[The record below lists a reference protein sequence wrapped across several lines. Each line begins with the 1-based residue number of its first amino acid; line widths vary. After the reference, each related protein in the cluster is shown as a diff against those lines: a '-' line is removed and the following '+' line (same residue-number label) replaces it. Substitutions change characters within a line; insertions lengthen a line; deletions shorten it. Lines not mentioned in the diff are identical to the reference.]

1 MKSVSKEGRRL
12 LPEREHSSFITFSPL
27 THSLTIMKRLLYLYF
42 LCLLGPAAFAQNAPV
57 DKDRMERDI
66 DIMEKVLNEHFK
78 NAAGNRSRG
87 FYLSSSRTAQG
98 SYVPGYG
105 VLFISPSYAGSFG
118 SKTAYNYNYVY
129 STGGTNR
136 TVVVTEGDWKG
147 TMNYTGPSAEGKDK
161 GEKQKD
167 KPGKTAPQ
175 ATDQA
180 RRQRNTQDSVLQAHT
195 NLVTT
200 NLREFLANY
209 ADAIGQL
216 APNDRVM
223 IIYNENARNSDHYV
237 TVNDCESCETRSMPR
252 ISAEVK
258 REDLTAFRSGKMSR
272 KELDSRIRV
281 NVDNPGKENYAEY
294 KVFAG
299 ILESLYPVSRE
310 VPYQVRNIG
319 YHVLPSFG
327 VIYLVDMGL
336 RNESPHVVTLR
347 DGEVKKIRTERDSA
361 QARVRTEAYGQF
373 RNDIRE
379 AVLDYGRTLRNLS
392 SDQVI
397 LLSVALPTC
406 EGCNV
411 PPRANV
417 SVKKSVLEAYEQN
430 KMNRQQALEAITV
443 GEK

>member
-1 MKSVSKEGRRL
+1 
-12 LPEREHSSFITFSPL
+12 
-27 THSLTIMKRLLYLYF
+27 MKRLYCF
-42 LCLLGPAAFAQNAPV
+42 FVCALLLAGWLGGTAYGQNAQV

-66 DIMEKVLNEHFK
+66 DIMEKVLNELFK
-78 NAAGNRSRG
+78 NAAGNRSQK
-87 FYLSSSRTAQG
+87 FYLSSNRTAQG
-98 SYVPGYG
+98 TYVPGYG
-105 VLFISPSYAGSFG
+105 VLFIAPAYSGSFG
-118 SKTAYNYNYVY
+118 VKNTYNYNYVY
-129 STGGTNR
+129 SAGGTNR
-136 TVVVTEGDWKG
+136 AVVVGDNDTRVVVLNDGEKDK
-147 TMNYTGPSAEGKDK
+147 AEKSK
-161 GEKQKD
+161 GEKVKGE
-167 KPGKTAPQ
+167 KAKGEPETA
-175 ATDQA
+175 DRN
-180 RRQRNTQDSVLQAHT
+180 RRLKNTQDSILQAHT

-237 TVNDCESCETRSMPR
+237 SVSGCETCETRSTPR

-258 REDLTAFRSGKMSR
+258 REDLTAFRSGKMNR

-310 VPYQVRNIG
+310 VPYRVRNIG

-336 RNESPHVVTLR
+336 RNETPHAVTLR
-347 DGEVKKIRTERDSA
+347 DGEVRRTKTERDSA
-361 QARVRTEAYGQF
+361 QARMRTEAYGQF

>member
-1 MKSVSKEGRRL
+1 
-12 LPEREHSSFITFSPL
+12 
-27 THSLTIMKRLLYLYF
+27 MKRLHCF
-42 LCLLGPAAFAQNAPV
+42 LVWALLLAGWLGGTAYGQNAQV

-66 DIMEKVLNEHFK
+66 DIMEKVLNELFK
-78 NAAGNRSRG
+78 NAAGNRSQK

-105 VLFISPSYAGSFG
+105 VLFIAPAYSGSFG
-118 SKTAYNYNYVY
+118 VKNAYNYVY
-129 STGGTNR
+129 SSGGTNR

-147 TMNYTGPSAEGKDK
+147 TMSYTGPSDEDKDKDK
-161 GEKQKD
+161 GEKQKE
-167 KPGKTAPQ
+167 KTGKNAPQ
-175 ATDQA
+175 APDRA
-180 RRQRNTQDSVLQAHT
+180 RRLSNVQDSILQAHT

-200 NLREFLANY
+200 NMREFLANY

-223 IIYNENARNSDHYV
+223 IIYNENARNDHYESV
-237 TVNDCESCETRSMPR
+237 RACETCETRTMPR

-281 NVDNPGKENYAEY
+281 NADNPGKENYAEY

-310 VPYQVRNIG
+310 VPYRVRNIG

-336 RNESPHVVTLR
+336 RNESPNVVTIR
-347 DGEVKKIRTERDSA
+347 DGEVRKTKTERDSA
-361 QARVRTEAYGQF
+361 QARIRTEAYGQF

>member
-1 MKSVSKEGRRL
+1 
-12 LPEREHSSFITFSPL
+12 
-27 THSLTIMKRLLYLYF
+27 
-42 LCLLGPAAFAQNAPV
+42 
-57 DKDRMERDI
+57 MERDI
-66 DIMEKVLNEHFK
+66 DIMEKVLNELFK

-87 FYLSSSRTAQG
+87 FYLASNRTAQG

-105 VLFISPSYAGSFG
+105 VLFIAPAYSGSFG
-118 SKTAYNYNYVY
+118 AKGGYNYVY
-129 STGGTNR
+129 SSGGTNR
-136 TVVVTEGDWKG
+136 TVVVTDGDWKG
-147 TMNYTGPSAEGKDK
+147 TMSYTGPSNEDKDKAK
-161 GEKQKD
+161 GEKQKE
-167 KPGKTAPQ
+167 KTGKNAPQ
-175 ATDQA
+175 APDRS
-180 RRQRNTQDSVLQAHT
+180 RRLSNVQDSILQAHT

-200 NLREFLANY
+200 NMREFLANY

-216 APNDRVM
+216 APGDRVM

-237 TVNDCESCETRSMPR
+237 TVSGCETCETRTMPR

-258 REDLTAFRSGKMSR
+258 REDLTAFRSGKMNR
-272 KELDSRIRV
+272 KELDGRIRV

-310 VPYQVRNIG
+310 VPYRVRNIG

-336 RNESPHVVTLR
+336 RNETPNVVTIR
-347 DGEVKKIRTERDSA
+347 DGEVRKSRTERDSA
-361 QARVRTEAYGQF
+361 QVRIRTEAYGQF

-397 LLSVALPTC
+397 LLSVSLPTC

>member
-1 MKSVSKEGRRL
+1 MS
-12 LPEREHSSFITFSPL
+12 
-27 THSLTIMKRLLYLYF
+27 
-42 LCLLGPAAFAQNAPV
+42 
-57 DKDRMERDI
+57 
-66 DIMEKVLNEHFK
+66 
-78 NAAGNRSRG
+78 
-87 FYLSSSRTAQG
+87 
-98 SYVPGYG
+98 
-105 VLFISPSYAGSFG
+105 
-118 SKTAYNYNYVY
+118 
-129 STGGTNR
+129 
-136 TVVVTEGDWKG
+136 
-147 TMNYTGPSAEGKDK
+147 YTGPSNEDKEKDKDK
-161 GEKQKD
+161 GEKQKE
-167 KPGKTAPQ
+167 KTGKNAPP
-175 ATDQA
+175 APD
-180 RRQRNTQDSVLQAHT
+180 RNQRLSNVQDSVLQAHT

-216 APNDRVM
+216 APSERVV
-223 IIYNENARNSDHYV
+223 SG
-237 TVNDCESCETRSMPR
+237 CESCETRYMPR

-258 REDLTAFRSGKMSR
+258 REDLTAFRSGKVSR

-310 VPYQVRNIG
+310 VPYRVRNIG

-336 RNESPHVVTLR
+336 RNESPKVVTLR
-347 DGEVKKIRTERDSA
+347 DGEVLKTKTDRDSA
-361 QARVRTEAYGQF
+361 QVRIRNEAYGQF

-430 KMNRQQALEAITV
+430 KLSRQQALDAITV

>member
-1 MKSVSKEGRRL
+1 MK
-12 LPEREHSSFITFSPL
+12 P
-27 THSLTIMKRLLYLYF
+27 LLYLYF
-42 LCLLGPAAFAQNAPV
+42 LCLLGPVAFAQNAQV

-66 DIMEKVLNEHFK
+66 DIMEKVLNELFK
-78 NAAGNRSRG
+78 NAAGNRSRN
-87 FYLSSSRTAQG
+87 FYLASSRTAQG

-105 VLFISPSYAGSFG
+105 VLFIAPAYSGSFG
-118 SKTAYNYNYVY
+118 AKSGYNFVY
-129 STGGTNR
+129 SSGGTNS
-136 TVVVTEGDWKG
+136 TVVVTDGDRKG
-147 TMNYTGPSAEGKDK
+147 TIAYTNSRDEGKDKDKDK
-161 GEKQKD
+161 GEKQKE
-167 KPGKTAPQ
+167 KTGKNAPQ
-175 ATDQA
+175 APD
-180 RRQRNTQDSVLQAHT
+180 RNQRLGNAQDSILQAHT

-200 NLREFLANY
+200 NMREFLANY

-216 APNDRVM
+216 APTDRVM

-237 TVNDCESCETRSMPR
+237 SVSGCESCKTRYMPR

-258 REDLTAFRSGKMSR
+258 REDLTAFRSGKMNR

-310 VPYQVRNIG
+310 VPYRVRNIG

-336 RNESPHVVTLR
+336 RNESPKVVTLR
-347 DGEVKKIRTERDSA
+347 DGEVLKTKTDRDSA
-361 QARVRTEAYGQF
+361 QVRVRNEAYGQF

-430 KMNRQQALEAITV
+430 KLSRQQALDAITV

>member
-1 MKSVSKEGRRL
+1 M
-12 LPEREHSSFITFSPL
+12 
-27 THSLTIMKRLLYLYF
+27 
-42 LCLLGPAAFAQNAPV
+42 
-57 DKDRMERDI
+57 
-66 DIMEKVLNEHFK
+66 
-78 NAAGNRSRG
+78 
-87 FYLSSSRTAQG
+87 
-98 SYVPGYG
+98 
-105 VLFISPSYAGSFG
+105 
-118 SKTAYNYNYVY
+118 
-129 STGGTNR
+129 TN
-136 TVVVTEGDWKG
+136 
-147 TMNYTGPSAEGKDK
+147 M
-161 GEKQKD
+161 
-167 KPGKTAPQ
+167 
-175 ATDQA
+175 
-180 RRQRNTQDSVLQAHT
+180 
-195 NLVTT
+195 
-200 NLREFLANY
+200 REFLANY

-216 APNDRVM
+216 SPNDRVM

-237 TVNDCESCETRSMPR
+237 SVSGCESCETRSMPR

-258 REDLTAFRSGKMSR
+258 REDLAAFRSGKINR
-272 KELDSRIRV
+272 KELESRIRV
-281 NVDNPGKENYAEY
+281 SQDTPGKENYAEY

-310 VPYQVRNIG
+310 VPYRVRNIG

-336 RNESPHVVTLR
+336 RNETHNVMITR
-347 DGEVKKIRTERDSA
+347 GGEPRAKAERDSA
-361 QARVRTEAYGQF
+361 QARIRTEAYGQF

-430 KMNRQQALEAITV
+430 KMNRQQALDAITV
-443 GEK
+443 GEQ

>member
-1 MKSVSKEGRRL
+1 L
-12 LPEREHSSFITFSPL
+12 LL
-27 THSLTIMKRLLYLYF
+27 V
-42 LCLLGPAAFAQNAPV
+42 CLLVGTASGQNAQV

-66 DIMEKVLNEHFK
+66 DIMEKVLNELFK
-78 NAAGNRSRG
+78 NGTGNRSKNI
-87 FYLSSSRTAQG
+87 YLSSGRTAQG

-105 VLFISPSYAGSFG
+105 VLFIAPTYSGSFG
-118 SKTAYNYNYVY
+118 VRSAYNYVY
-129 STGGTNR
+129 SSGRPGGTAR
-136 TVVVTEGDWKG
+136 AVVVGDNDTRVIVLDDKAKDKAEKNKG
-147 TMNYTGPSAEGKDK
+147 DKDK
-161 GEKQKD
+161 GEKD
-167 KPGKTAPQ
+167 KTKGEAQPA
-175 ATDQA
+175 DRN
-180 RRQRNTQDSVLQAHT
+180 RRMSSVQDSILQAHT

-200 NLREFLANY
+200 NMREFLANY

-216 APNDRVM
+216 SPNDRVM
-223 IIYNENARNSDHYV
+223 IIYNENARNSEHYV
-237 TVNDCESCETRSMPR
+237 SMSGCESCETRSMPR

-258 REDLTAFRSGKMSR
+258 REDLSAFRSGKMNR
-272 KELDSRIRV
+272 KELESRIRV
-281 NVDNPGKENYAEY
+281 SQDTPGKENYAEY

-310 VPYQVRNIG
+310 VPYRVRNIG

-336 RNESPHVVTLR
+336 RNEAPNVVMAR
-347 DGEVKKIRTERDSA
+347 GGEVWTKAERDSS
-361 QARVRTEAYGQF
+361 QARIRTEAYGQF

-392 SDQVI
+392 PDQVI

-430 KMNRQQALEAITV
+430 KMNRQQALDAITV
-443 GEK
+443 GEQ

>member
-1 MKSVSKEGRRL
+1 MK
-12 LPEREHSSFITFSPL
+12 P
-27 THSLTIMKRLLYLYF
+27 LLYLYF
-42 LCLLGPAAFAQNAPV
+42 LCLLWPAAYGQNAQV

-66 DIMEKVLNEHFK
+66 DIMEKVLNELFK
-78 NAAGNRSRG
+78 NATGNRSRG

-105 VLFISPSYAGSFG
+105 VLFISPVYGGSFG
-118 SKTAYNYNYVY
+118 GKGAYNYVY
-129 STGGTNR
+129 SSGGTNH
-136 TVVVTEGDWKG
+136 TVGDRKG
-147 TMNYTGPSAEGKDK
+147 TTNYTGPGDEGKDK
-161 GEKQKD
+161 GDKQKE
-167 KPGKTAPQ
+167 KTGKNAPQ
-175 ATDQA
+175 APDRA
-180 RRQRNTQDSVLQAHT
+180 RRLSNVQDSILQAHT

-200 NLREFLANY
+200 NMREFLANY

-223 IIYNENARNSDHYV
+223 IIYNENARNSNHYV
-237 TVNDCESCETRSMPR
+237 SVSGCESCETRSMPR

-258 REDLTAFRSGKMSR
+258 REDLTAFRSGKMNR

>member
-1 MKSVSKEGRRL
+1 
-12 LPEREHSSFITFSPL
+12 
-27 THSLTIMKRLLYLYF
+27 MKRLHCF
-42 LCLLGPAAFAQNAPV
+42 LVLPLLLACLLTGTASGQNAPV

-66 DIMEKVLNEHFK
+66 DIMEKVLNELFK
-78 NAAGNRSRG
+78 NAAGNRSRNVH
-87 FYLSSSRTAQG
+87 FSSGRTAQG

-105 VLFISPSYAGSFG
+105 VLFIAPVFSGSFNFR
-118 SKTAYNYNYVY
+118 SSYNYVY
-129 STGGTNR
+129 SSGRPGGPAR
-136 TVVVTEGDWKG
+136 TVIVKEGDWKG
-147 TMNYTGPSAEGKDK
+147 KMKYTDPSEEEKAK
-161 GEKQKD
+161 GEKQKE
-167 KPGKTAPQ
+167 KTGKNAPP
-175 ATDQA
+175 AADQN
-180 RRQRNTQDSVLQAHT
+180 RRLGDAQDSILQAHT

-216 APNDRVM
+216 SPNDRVM

-237 TVNDCESCETRSMPR
+237 SVGDCESCETRVMPR

-258 REDLTAFRSGKMSR
+258 REDLAAFRSGKMNR
-272 KELDSRIRV
+272 KELESRIRV
-281 NVDNPGKENYAEY
+281 SQDTPGKENYAEY

-299 ILESLYPVSRE
+299 ILESLYPVGRE
-310 VPYQVRNIG
+310 VPYRVRNIG

-336 RNESPHVVTLR
+336 RNEGHNVVTLR
-347 DGEVKKIRTERDSA
+347 DGEVRTKVEKDSS
-361 QARVRTEAYGQF
+361 QARIRTEAYGQF

-392 SDQVI
+392 ADQVI

-411 PPRANV
+411 PARANV

-430 KMNRQQALEAITV
+430 KMSRQQALDAITV
-443 GEK
+443 GK